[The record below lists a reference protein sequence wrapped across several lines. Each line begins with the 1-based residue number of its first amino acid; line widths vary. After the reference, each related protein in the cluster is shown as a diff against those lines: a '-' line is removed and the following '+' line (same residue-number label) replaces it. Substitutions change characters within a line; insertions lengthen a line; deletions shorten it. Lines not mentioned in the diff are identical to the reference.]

1 MHSSK
6 IRPTLLPERGRR
18 ETATIPPTAN
28 PIPNAGERAGKKQL
42 SMQSDIQITN
52 RNDTCFVDIEGV
64 IGVPEEWQFDQPS
77 SRVATYEKFRDSL
90 DRLREI
96 DAPEIVVN
104 IRSTGGD
111 VNDALLI
118 YEALSSLDGHIVT
131 RCYGYTASAATV
143 IAQAASE
150 GCREISAHALYLI
163 HNSICTAEG
172 NAEELATR
180 IDLLRKTDARLAE
193 VYAARSGR
201 TPEEFTLLMAENNG
215 SGRWLSPQEALAAGL
230 VDRIIEPAA
239 TEKTPAA
246 QATPAGQWRKL
257 LGKLGLVR
265 PADALPPDRNI
276 LHFGDPEKG
285 SGLRAS
291 ELGKNLE
298 TIFFRPMLS
307 GPSAIDLGVRV
318 LYNMPVPTTVQMWEP
333 KTDILQKFTA
343 AGWSGG
349 AGSKKLQKTIP
360 LNRVKAE
367 LGYSAADYFSLV
379 YELITN
385 RPEVNMEDLTGTEL
399 EEAETTLF
407 KQAIAES
414 IRSTMWVGDT
424 SAESGAN
431 TFDGFLKTIATYSNN
446 NKVYTYNYETDAM
459 NTPANSVA
467 MFDDLWK
474 NADERLKDLKA
485 EGQLAFFVSSDVY
498 SAYEKHLDSMSTDGA
513 YTDYINGRQ
522 NLLYH
527 GIPVVDLRI
536 SSYLAKLSSSSPVP
550 KSFCILTDRRNLV
563 LAVNTADFPGNEIRM
578 WYNPDEMENRQRA
591 VFMAGCDV
599 LDEGLVAFASRI

>member
-1 MHSSK
+1 MSA
-6 IRPTLLPERGRR
+6 LE
-18 ETATIPPTAN
+18 
-28 PIPNAGERAGKKQL
+28 NAK
-42 SMQSDIQITN
+42 
-52 RNDTCFVDIEGV
+52 
-64 IGVPEEWQFDQPS
+64 
-77 SRVATYEKFRDSL
+77 TY
-90 DRLREI
+90 
-96 DAPEIVVN
+96 
-104 IRSTGGD
+104 T
-111 VNDALLI
+111 
-118 YEALSSLDGHIVT
+118 
-131 RCYGYTASAATV
+131 
-143 IAQAASE
+143 
-150 GCREISAHALYLI
+150 
-163 HNSICTAEG
+163 
-172 NAEELATR
+172 
-180 IDLLRKTDARLAE
+180 
-193 VYAARSGR
+193 
-201 TPEEFTLLMAENNG
+201 
-215 SGRWLSPQEALAAGL
+215 
-230 VDRIIEPAA
+230 
-239 TEKTPAA
+239 
-246 QATPAGQWRKL
+246 
-257 LGKLGLVR
+257 
-265 PADALPPDRNI
+265 
-276 LHFGDPEKG
+276 
-285 SGLRAS
+285 
-291 ELGKNLE
+291 GKNLE

-563 LAVNTADFPGNEIRM
+563 LAVNTADFPGTEIRM
-578 WYNPDEMENRQRA
+578 WYNPDLMENRQRA
-591 VFMAGCDV
+591 TFMAAATCSTKDWSHSHRASDHVRNHTLRPAPKACGRHRSRLADPGLRHRIGHLRRRLLHRADAASGGIGRSMADPGTV
-599 LDEGLVAFASRI
+599 LVVPGREPESGRTSALPPYAHAGRRSRRNPGPPR

>member
-6 IRPTLLPERGRR
+6 IRPTLLPERERR
-18 ETATIPPTAN
+18 ETATPPPTAN

-285 SGLRAS
+285 SGPRTS
-291 ELGKNLE
+291 ELALHEGQQFAAPTRTLPREDPSIGE
-298 TIFFRPMLS
+298 TT
-307 GPSAIDLGVRV
+307 PSA
-318 LYNMPVPTTVQMWEP
+318 N
-333 KTDILQKFTA
+333 
-343 AGWSGG
+343 
-349 AGSKKLQKTIP
+349 
-360 LNRVKAE
+360 
-367 LGYSAADYFSLV
+367 
-379 YELITN
+379 
-385 RPEVNMEDLTGTEL
+385 
-399 EEAETTLF
+399 
-407 KQAIAES
+407 
-414 IRSTMWVGDT
+414 
-424 SAESGAN
+424 
-431 TFDGFLKTIATYSNN
+431 
-446 NKVYTYNYETDAM
+446 
-459 NTPANSVA
+459 
-467 MFDDLWK
+467 
-474 NADERLKDLKA
+474 
-485 EGQLAFFVSSDVY
+485 
-498 SAYEKHLDSMSTDGA
+498 
-513 YTDYINGRQ
+513 
-522 NLLYH
+522 
-527 GIPVVDLRI
+527 
-536 SSYLAKLSSSSPVP
+536 
-550 KSFCILTDRRNLV
+550 
-563 LAVNTADFPGNEIRM
+563 
-578 WYNPDEMENRQRA
+578 QRA
-591 VFMAGCDV
+591 YAEDAKQ
-599 LDEGLVAFASRI
+599 LIR